1 MNNLLKQITKCILFL
16 LIIGSAGA
24 DDLVGFYEI
33 PKQHKFIS
41 SSVASQLEGPDKK
54 EWQKLSGME
63 RELNA
68 MVKNLQKRQVKN
80 VLKDP
85 EGKKMLRGFG
95 SVFQMQRDFL
105 AKRKGFEKQAA
116 QIAELQK
123 KLKSLK

>member
-1 MNNLLKQITKCILFL
+1 
-16 LIIGSAGA
+16 
-24 DDLVGFYEI
+24 
-33 PKQHKFIS
+33 
-41 SSVASQLEGPDKK
+41 
-54 EWQKLSGME
+54 ME

>member
-1 MNNLLKQITKCILFL
+1 MNNLLKQITKGVL
-16 LIIGSAGA
+16 LLLMVACANA
-24 DDLVGFYEI
+24 DNLVGFYEI
-33 PKQHKFIS
+33 PKQHKYIS
-41 SSVASQLEGPDKK
+41 SSIASQLEGPDKK
-54 EWQKLSGME
+54 EWQKLSNME

-105 AKRKGFEKQAA
+105 AKRKGFEKQAI

-123 KLKSLK
+123 KLKALK